1 MSNKVFANTFCL
13 LSTLHK
19 PFIMSHK
26 KTIALSPLIKTLL
39 PKQLYKQRFL
49 LQDKGHNNHIEIA
62 KDVRIIGNS
71 AITIRNGHDNKISIG
86 KQGKFNKL
94 KIDINGNH
102 NKVIIE
108 ENVKFSGH
116 LLIVGNHLHIHIGA
130 QTTAIDCYI
139 LARDKS
145 VTIGKSCMI
154 SRGIEIRATDVHKV
168 YDLESDVRLN
178 PAHSDVVLGDHI
190 WIAANVT
197 VSKNVSIA
205 SGCII
210 AAGAFVNKSV
220 MIPNAMV
227 AGSPAKIIRQNIR
240 WER

>member
-1 MSNKVFANTFCL
+1 MN
-13 LSTLHK
+13 
-19 PFIMSHK
+19 HK
-26 KTIALSPLIKTLL
+26 KTITLPTIIKSLL

-49 LQDKGHNNHIEIA
+49 LQDNGHNNHIEIA
-62 KDVRIIGNS
+62 KDVHIVGNS
-71 AITIRNGHDNKISIG
+71 IITIRKGHDNQIIIG

-108 ENVKFSGH
+108 EHVKFSGH
-116 LLIVGNHLHIHIGA
+116 LLIVGEHLHIHIGA

-168 YDLESDVRLN
+168 YDIASDMRLN

-210 AAGAFVNKSV
+210 AAGAFVNKPV
-220 MIPNAMV
+220 TTPNCMV
-227 AGSPAKIIRQNIR
+227 AGSPAKIIRKNVR

>member
-1 MSNKVFANTFCL
+1 MN
-13 LSTLHK
+13 
-19 PFIMSHK
+19 HK
-26 KTIALSPLIKTLL
+26 KTITLPTIIKSLL

-49 LQDKGHNNHIEIA
+49 LQDNGHNNHIEIA
-62 KDVRIIGNS
+62 KDVHIVGNS
-71 AITIRNGHDNKISIG
+71 TITIRKGHDNQITIG

-108 ENVKFSGH
+108 EHVKFSGH
-116 LLIVGNHLHIHIGA
+116 LIIVGEHLHIHIGA

-168 YDLESDVRLN
+168 YDIASDMRLN

-210 AAGAFVNKSV
+210 AAGAFVNKPV
-220 MIPNAMV
+220 ITPNCMV
-227 AGSPAKIIRQNIR
+227 AGSPAKIIRQNVR